1 MPAML
6 RRTLALSAILAVASL
21 AAACGGDSDTAGEPD
36 DAGGSPT
43 RATSTTVATPTS
55 VATTTTTGPDAA
67 GTAPT
72 GGGDE
77 APAADQVVEVEVRDG
92 EPVGGVRR
100 AEVELGA
107 SVVVRVTSDVADE
120 VHVHG
125 YDRFAEVEA
134 GGTAEVAFDAEIPGI
149 FEVELEGRGLEIL
162 ELEVRG

>member
-1 MPAML
+1 MPAMV
-6 RRTLALSAILAVASL
+6 RRTRALSVIFVVAAL
-21 AAACGGDSDTAGEPD
+21 AAACGGDSDMAGEPD
-36 DAGGSPT
+36 DANGSPGST
-43 RATSTTVATPTS
+43 TSTTAATSTTVA
-55 VATTTTTGPDAA
+55 TTTTGPDAA
-67 GTAPT
+67 GT
-72 GGGDE
+72 

-100 AEVELGA
+100 VEVELGA

-134 GGTAEVAFDAEIPGI
+134 GGTAELVFEAEIPGI